1 MKRLA
6 TAQAGEVAVDLACC
20 VRVHE
25 WEVGCALKAS
35 SEVLRLCVATDL
47 RRECSRCTL
56 KTVVSQAARQA
67 VWRAVFCRAC
77 FVVQLHLR
85 YVLRASAYKCS
96 AT

>member
-1 MKRLA
+1 M
-6 TAQAGEVAVDLACC
+6 DLACC

-56 KTVVSQAARQA
+56 KTVVSQAARPKA
-67 VWRAVFCRAC
+67 VWRAVFCVDMFRSE
-77 FVVQLHLR
+77 VHLR
-85 YVLRASAYKCS
+85 HVL
-96 AT
+96 